1 LKFSTTE
8 ENYLKAVYYLQGK
21 HGNVSTNALAARLQ
35 SKPASIT
42 DMMKKLSN
50 KKLLNYKP
58 YYGFSL
64 TTEGKKVALSVIR
77 KHRLWEFFLAE
88 KLNIGWDE
96 VHGIAEELEHV
107 SSKKLIDKLDAFL
120 DYPAFDP
127 HGDPIPDKL
136 GKMQKSNKIPLTNLK
151 LSTPAKV
158 ISISNPKP
166 NVVEILK
173 EKKITVGT
181 LVEVKR
187 VFDFDHSLQVKI
199 AASKTETISKQLAN
213 MIFVSDVDV

>member
-1 LKFSTTE
+1 
-8 ENYLKAVYYLQGK
+8 
-21 HGNVSTNALAARLQ
+21 
-35 SKPASIT
+35 
-42 DMMKKLSN
+42 
-50 KKLLNYKP
+50 
-58 YYGFSL
+58 
-64 TTEGKKVALSVIR
+64 
-77 KHRLWEFFLAE
+77 
-88 KLNIGWDE
+88 
-96 VHGIAEELEHV
+96 
-107 SSKKLIDKLDAFL
+107 
-120 DYPAFDP
+120 
-127 HGDPIPDKL
+127 
-136 GKMQKSNKIPLTNLK
+136 MQKSNKIPLTNLK